1 MNQILLVEDSA
12 LFGRMTKARLEE
24 AFDVPVYW
32 CKNYAEADD
41 LLIRAKG
48 MFDMALLDFNL
59 PDAPNGEVIDRVV
72 REGISSLVFTSNLCD
87 DVRRQVWSKKV
98 VDYILKDDPSSLSYV
113 VAAMKQLAV
122 NSTSLILVVD
132 DSDMQRK
139 AILELLYIKKYRVIS
154 AKNGESALEIL
165 DQYPETKVVIT
176 DYNMPG
182 MDGCQL
188 CRKIREKHKH
198 EDLAIIGLSSEEDR
212 TLGARFVKSG
222 ANDFIVKQTFLVE
235 EFYCRLEHNL
245 HILKL
250 IEDNRNAAIRDF
262 LTGMFNRRHFF
273 EEGAKFCAQ
282 ALEVGGNVSCAMLD
296 IDFFKRINDEFG
308 HETGDKVLQYVAL
321 KITGSEKDW
330 DLAARIGGE
339 EFCLLSRNFSREEF
353 KSRLEYLRE
362 SIAAGTVVAQGGN
375 EIRTTVSIGWSSS
388 SSPGLS
394 TLMQVADE
402 NLYKAK
408 ESGRN
413 RVVG

>member
-1 MNQILLVEDSA
+1 MNQILLVEDSP

-32 CKNYAEADD
+32 CKNYAEADS

-59 PDAPNGEVIDRVV
+59 PDAPHGEVIDRVV
-72 REGISSLVFTSNLCD
+72 REGISSLVFTSNLSD
-87 DVRRQVWSKKV
+87 EVRRQVWSKKV
-98 VDYILKDDPSSLSYV
+98 VDYILKDDPSSLNYV

-122 NSTSLILVVD
+122 NSNSLILVVD
-132 DSDMQRK
+132 DSDMQRN
-139 AILELLYIKKYRVIS
+139 AILELLYIKKYRAIS
-154 AKNGESALEIL
+154 AKNGASALEIL

-245 HILKL
+245 HILEL
-250 IEDNRNAAIRDF
+250 IEDKRNAAIRDF
-262 LTGMFNRRHFF
+262 LTGMYNRRHFF
-273 EEGAKFCAQ
+273 EEGATFCARV
-282 ALEVGGNVSCAMLD
+282 LETGGNVLCAMLD
-296 IDFFKRINDEFG
+296 IDLFKKVNDEFG
-308 HETGDKVLQYVAL
+308 HETGDKVLQYVASQ
-321 KITGSEKDW
+321 ITASDKDW
-330 DLAARIGGE
+330 DLSARIGGE
-339 EFCLLSRNFSREEF
+339 EFCLLAFNCGSEEF
-353 KSRLEYLRE
+353 TVRLDSLRA
-362 SIAAGTVVAQGGN
+362 SIAAGAVADQEGN
-375 EIRTTVSIGWSSS
+375 AIRTTVSIGWSSS
-388 SSPGLS
+388 STPALS
-394 TLMQVADE
+394 SLMQVADE

-408 ESGRN
+408 EAGRN